1 MYPLSIPTNGQALNI
16 TVTSYAGDL
25 EFGLIGDR
33 RSLPHLQRML
43 PALEEGLAQLEK
55 AFGV

>member
-1 MYPLSIPTNGQALNI
+1 M
-16 TVTSYAGDL
+16 

-43 PALEEGLAQLEK
+43 SALDEGLAELEK